1 MTSYYTAAMDGQHL
15 VLFARDDR
23 AKQVLFGWA
32 GDYGST
38 GDRGAIELYGQ
49 QAGGNGWRWRLS
61 KAGVQSLVRS
71 LKTQIADPARYETS
85 ATEMRM
91 VKELLHKVTA
101 IGAGSG
107 LGSYHEQPDFWDH
120 PLCWRQ
126 AYLAARNRD
135 RPRNVARAHADAACG
150 RGTRVNGL
158 GGAVEDGLVRAIPR
172 AEKAAINK
180 ALEKAGMDGNGRF
193 DRVSAAMVRIHA
205 VLDQH
210 GLSIHDFIDA
220 FAMRQPKGFR
230 TVSLTRRHPST
241 PFWAAPIESNGLTVT
256 WENLAREGETTRYE
270 VIAYVS

>member
-1 MTSYYTAAMDGQHL
+1 MAAYYSVAMDGGTM
-15 VLFARDDR
+15 VVFARDER
-23 AKQVLFGWA
+23 AMQVLFGWA

-38 GDRGAIELYGQ
+38 KDRGAIELYGQ
-49 QAGGNGWRWRLS
+49 RATGGWRWRLS
-61 KAGVQSLVRS
+61 PAGVQSLTRS
-71 LKTQIADPARYETS
+71 LKEQIANPARYETS
-85 ATEMRM
+85 ATELRM

-101 IGAGSG
+101 IGHARGG

-135 RPRNVARAHADAACG
+135 RPQNVARAHADAACG
-150 RGTRVNGL
+150 KGARVNGL
-158 GGAVEDGLVRAIPR
+158 GGAVEDGLVRSIPR
-172 AEKAAINK
+172 AEKTAINK

-193 DRVSAAMVRIHA
+193 DRVSAALVRIHA

-256 WENLAREGETTRYE
+256 WENLARAGEATRYE